1 VTGIARP
8 SIASLFLETTF
19 RGAVMGSATGFV
31 VEREAGRYLVT
42 NFHVVSGRH
51 PETHTSLV
59 PSGVWPDAIRVW
71 HNAAGTLGRWVMK
84 AEPLYDPQGIPLWLE
99 HPAHQSKVDVI
110 ALPLTDTAGV
120 GIYGYDPWAEVRA
133 AVNMAGSLSIVGF
146 PFGLRYGGAMAT
158 WVQGFVASEHEID
171 FDGLPR
177 FLVDSRTRPGQSGS
191 PVVFY
196 TTTGNFRDIHGNTF
210 LASGTIEEFV
220 GVYSG
225 RINEESDLG
234 FVWKASVVR
243 EIVDNGVRGI
253 FSVP

>member
-1 VTGIARP
+1 
-8 SIASLFLETTF
+8 
-19 RGAVMGSATGFV
+19 M
-31 VEREAGRYLVT
+31 ERETGPYLVT
-42 NFHVVSGRH
+42 NFHVVSGRD
-51 PETHTSLV
+51 PEAHTNV
-59 PSGVWPDAIRVW
+59 IPTGAWPDAIRIW
-71 HNAAGTLGRWVMK
+71 HNAAGNLGSWVVK
-84 AEPLYDPQGIPLWLE
+84 VEPLYDPQGIPLWLE
-99 HPAHQSKVDVI
+99 HPVHQSKVDVV

-120 GIYGYDPWAEVRA
+120 AIYSYDPWAQVRA

-146 PFGLRYGGAMAT
+146 PFGVRYAGAMAT

-171 FDGLPR
+171 FEGLPR

-191 PVVFY
+191 PIIFY

-225 RINEESDLG
+225 RISEESDLG

-243 EIVDNGVRGI
+243 DIIDNGVRGTV
-253 FSVP
+253 SGP